1 MESLCPELFPA
12 PRLWPWS
19 CDGLLV
25 SRHGCIAQAI
35 VSTSVAEGFGL
46 GFLEPWVFG
55 KSLCGRNL
63 PEITGDFSQHGV
75 RLDNLYD
82 RLELNLDLLK
92 DSSTRPLGSR
102 GA

>member
-1 MESLCPELFPA
+1 MVAS
-12 PRLWPWS
+12 
-19 CDGLLV
+19 
-25 SRHGCIAQAI
+25 AQAI

-46 GFLEPWVFG
+46 GFLEPWVFE
-55 KSLCGRNL
+55 SLCGRNL

-92 DSSTRPLGSR
+92 DSSTLASRIKGSLTKFFKD
-102 GA
+102 